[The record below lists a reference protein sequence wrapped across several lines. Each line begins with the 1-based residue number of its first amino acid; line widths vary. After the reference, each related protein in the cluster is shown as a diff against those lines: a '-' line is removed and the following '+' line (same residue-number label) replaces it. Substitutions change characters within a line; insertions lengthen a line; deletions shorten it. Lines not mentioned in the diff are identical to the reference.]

1 MSWEVLIPMLMVLL
15 VGFPHGAAD
24 GVLAVNLARRGTI
37 GLGAFFTL
45 YGVITL
51 SAAAF
56 WLWLPVLS
64 LIGFLLLSV
73 FHFGTLDSGN
83 DRLVGRRTLRTL
95 VHGSTLICIIPWAH
109 EREVTEIFG
118 LLIGSEVVWLVQIL
132 AAAAL
137 AWAIGVVWLG
147 LAFGPA
153 GQRAAGELIVVAAVL
168 IILPP
173 LWGFALYFCTVHSW
187 RHMNAIVATLAPFGP
202 AAFRLVALL
211 TLVSFLLVIAGA
223 LVLPAVDIDSGVIRA
238 TFISL
243 AALTVPHF
251 LLIDVY
257 RVLPRLS
264 AAGR

>member
-37 GLGAFFTL
+37 GLGAFFAL

-64 LIGFLLLSV
+64 LISFLLLSV
-73 FHFGTLDSGN
+73 VHFGTLDSRH

-118 LLIGSEVVWLVQIL
+118 LLIRFGGRVAGPNLGCRRSGMGYRGSVARPGLWPGRSTCCRRIDCSSSRFNNFAATLGVRFIFLHRSLL
-132 AAAAL
+132 APYERNCGHAGPL
-137 AWAIGVVWLG
+137 RPSSIS
-147 LAFGPA
+147 FG
-153 GQRAAGELIVVAAVL
+153 
-168 IILPP
+168 
-173 LWGFALYFCTVHSW
+173 GFAHTGQFSASHCRGARLAGSRYRQRGYPGDLYFAGSLNC
-187 RHMNAIVATLAPFGP
+187 A
-202 AAFRLVALL
+202 
-211 TLVSFLLVIAGA
+211 SFS
-223 LVLPAVDIDSGVIRA
+223 PD
-238 TFISL
+238 
-243 AALTVPHF
+243 
-251 LLIDVY
+251 
-257 RVLPRLS
+257 
-264 AAGR
+264 